1 MIKKLPY
8 KNEVSFCQ
16 KDNCI
21 KVKGEIADYLAL
33 GILLFSTL
41 MAIKAL
47 CK

>member
-1 MIKKLPY
+1 MVKNLPY

-33 GILLFSTL
+33 GIFLFTVL

-47 CK
+47 SK